1 MTKPAPKQSRAN
13 IGLPTAIS
21 ADLTRPPKLALTL
34 FVWLLAGTAAAT
46 VAWAAR
52 TNVDEVTIGEGRIIP
67 AGRLK
72 VVQNLEGGIVRD
84 ILAREGASVQAGET
98 LIIMDPTSFGANLA
112 EQTEKL
118 AGLEAMRIR
127 LKAEIDGVVP
137 QFPESLKTRQPGLID
152 NEHKIYESRMA
163 ELSSALEAL
172 DQASRQREQEIAET
186 RAKIDNLDQAKTFL
200 SRELAIVRP
209 MVLKGV
215 APKIELVRLEQ
226 KLNDIAGQLGA
237 ATLSLPRIEAALA
250 EARFKRREKEQN
262 FRGEAMTRLSS
273 TEVEFA
279 ALAEAAKANADKV
292 QRTRI
297 LAPVS
302 GTIKTVAATTIGEV
316 IKPGVN
322 IVEIVPA
329 EESLLVEARVRPQD
343 IAFLRPGLP
352 ATIELSA
359 YDPSRYGG
367 LEGTVETIAA
377 DSVTTEKGETF
388 YNIRL
393 RTKATVLKKDGIS
406 HPIIPGM
413 VAVAKIKV
421 GQKSVLDYI
430 AKPVMRLA
438 NGSLQER

>member
-1 MTKPAPKQSRAN
+1 MTQSAPAPRRRP
-13 IGLPTAIS
+13 GLPTAIS
-21 ADLTRPPKLALTL
+21 ADLTRPPRLALTL
-34 FVWLLAGTAAAT
+34 FTWLLAGTAAAT
-46 VAWAAR
+46 VAWAAH
-52 TNVDEVTIGEGRIIP
+52 TTVDEVTMGEGRVIP

-72 VVQNLEGGIVRD
+72 VVQNLEGGIVRE
-84 ILAREGASVQAGET
+84 ILAREGAVVSVGET
-98 LIIMDPTSFGANLA
+98 LIVMDPTGFGSSLA

-118 AGLEAMRIR
+118 AGLEAMRVR
-127 LKAEIDGVVP
+127 LQAEINGTSLT
-137 QFPESLKTRQPGLID
+137 FPEHLETGQPTLLA
-152 NEHKIYESRMA
+152 NERRIHESRVA
-163 ELSSALEAL
+163 ELASALDAL
-172 DQASRQREQEIAET
+172 DQAAMQRGQEIEET
-186 RAKIDNLDQAKTFL
+186 RAKIQTLEQGTTFL
-200 SRELAIVRP
+200 KNELGIIRP

-226 KLNDIAGQLGA
+226 KLNDTAGQLEA
-237 ATLSLPRIEAALA
+237 ARLSLPRIEAALA
-250 EARFKRREKEQN
+250 EARSKRAEKEQN

-322 IVEIVPA
+322 IVEIVPT
-329 EESLLVEARVRPQD
+329 EDSLLVEARVKPQD
-343 IAFLRPGLP
+343 IAFLHPGLP
-352 ATIELSA
+352 ATIELTA
-359 YDPSRYGG
+359 YDPTRFGG
-367 LEGTVETIAA
+367 LDGVVETIGA
-377 DSVTTEKGETF
+377 DSITTEKGETF
-388 YNIRL
+388 YHVRL
-393 RTKATVLKKDGIS
+393 RTQATEIRKDGVS

-421 GQKSVLDYI
+421 GEKSVLDYV
-430 AKPVMRLA
+430 AKPVLRLA